1 MSRLREAAADYLAVR
16 RSLGFKFSGYDA
28 MLGDFL
34 DHLERSSETT
44 VTVQAALAWA
54 TAPVGCSC
62 SYWSSRLSAV
72 RGFAR
77 YLQGIDPSAEVPPVD
92 LLAGRRER
100 RDPYLYSPSDIA
112 RLVAAAAS
120 LRPALRGTTY
130 ETLFGLLSCSGMRV
144 GEAIALDRENV
155 DLGAGVVEINDAKFR
170 KHRELPLHPTAVAA
184 LRRYAE
190 VRDQLCPRPKVPSFF
205 VSMRGTRLLYVCIN
219 EVFRMLVADLKI
231 TTPPG
236 AVPPRIHGLRHRF
249 ATATLED
256 IHRSGAD
263 PEGMLPVLS
272 AYLGHGDPAWT
283 YVYLDASPELLRLAA
298 ERLERL
304 EGASR

>member
-1 MSRLREAAADYLAVR
+1 MSRLRQAAADYLAVR
-16 RSLGFKFSGYDA
+16 RALGFKLSGYDS
-28 MLGDFL
+28 MLEDFL
-34 DHLERSSETT
+34 DHLERSEETT

-54 TAPVGCSC
+54 IAPADGSC

-77 YLQGIDPSAEVPPVD
+77 YLQGIDPTVEVPQVD
-92 LLAGRRER
+92 LLTCRRER
-100 RDPYLYSPSDIA
+100 RDPYLYSPSDVA

-120 LRPALRGTTY
+120 LRPALRGATY
-130 ETLFGLLSCSGMRV
+130 EALFGLLACSGMRV
-144 GEAIALDRENV
+144 GEVIALDRENV
-155 DLGAGVVEINDAKFR
+155 DLRAGMVEINDAKFR
-170 KHRELPLHPTAVAA
+170 KHRELPLHRTAVAA
-184 LRRYAE
+184 LCRYAD

-219 EVFRMLVADLKI
+219 EVFRSLVADLGLAA
-231 TTPPG
+231 PG
-236 AVPPRIHGLRHRF
+236 ASPPRIHGLRHRF

-256 IHRSGAD
+256 LHRSGVD

-283 YVYLDASPELLRLAA
+283 YVYLDGSPELLSLAA
-298 ERLERL
+298 ERLERF
-304 EGASR
+304 EGARQ